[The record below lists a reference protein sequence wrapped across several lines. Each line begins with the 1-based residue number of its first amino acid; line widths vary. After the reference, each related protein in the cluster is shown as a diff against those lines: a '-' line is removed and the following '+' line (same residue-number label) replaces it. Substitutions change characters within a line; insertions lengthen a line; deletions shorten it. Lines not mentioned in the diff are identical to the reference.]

1 MLEKARRCLTITKVF
16 LKYNLFSLLYKDIHR
31 DYISN
36 RECTCSVDLKNRS
49 NAVKLRLA
57 FEELGPT
64 FVKLGQTLSKRSDL
78 LPPTYVRE
86 LEKLQDKVKPLD
98 FNVMRKSFEA
108 ECICGMSEGEHV
120 HSPVCYHCGDILDI
134 FDEFDTKP
142 IASASIGQVYKG
154 TLNGRKVAIKIAR
167 PNLIDTINLD
177 LAIIEDMKPLL
188 IKIIGTGKNF
198 NFDAFLYEF
207 REMLHRELDYR
218 FEAINMKRMKEN
230 FKDVRD
236 VIIPDAYMDYCREN
250 ILVMDYIEG
259 TQIKDLAGVGQETKS
274 RYAQLIGSSYLKQV
288 YLDGFYHA
296 DPHSGNII
304 AQDRYIAF
312 IDFGA
317 VGTIDGKLKRNMLD
331 FFYAVYKKKVDM
343 ATDIFLRIGNLTEE
357 DVDIRNLKRDMDDL
371 IADQHYGTG
380 GRKSDRYAILA
391 LKHDISLPAE
401 FSTLERAVLLIEAV
415 CLRLDSNYS
424 TMNEAKTLIAEAMK
438 ERYSPGK
445 VVEGIQF
452 EADEYLNTLKN
463 IPLGID
469 DVIKTIR
476 GYRLERLQSKGDI
489 VKKYRLLDEMSKN
502 VFLAVVLLTSAYL
515 IIRGEGN
522 IAMLGIFGF
531 AGGLL
536 VGIYSVTRS

>member
-1 MLEKARRCLTITKVF
+1 MFEKTKRYFTIAKVF
-16 LKYNLFSLLYKDIHR
+16 LKYNLFPLLYKDIHR

-36 RECTCSVDLKNRS
+36 KKCTCSIDLKNRS

-57 FEELGPT
+57 FEELGPI
-64 FVKLGQTLSKRSDL
+64 FIKLGQTLSKRSDL
-78 LPPTYVRE
+78 LPPIYIQE
-86 LEKLQDKVKPLD
+86 LEKLQDKVPPLD
-98 FNVMRKSFEA
+98 FEKMRESFET
-108 ECICGMSEGEHV
+108 ECICGISGGEHE
-120 HSPVCYHCGDILDI
+120 HSPVCYHCHDILDI
-134 FDEFDTKP
+134 FDDFDTKP

-154 TLNGRKVAIKIAR
+154 TLKGKKVAVKIAR

-177 LAIIEDMKPLL
+177 LAILEDMKPILV
-188 IKIIGTGKNF
+188 KIIGTGENF

-230 FKDVRD
+230 FKDIRD

-250 ILVMDYIEG
+250 VLVMDYIEG
-259 TQIKDLAGVGQETKS
+259 TQIKDLAGVDQETKS

-304 AQDRYIAF
+304 ARNRSIAF

-317 VGTIDGKLKRNMLD
+317 VGTIDGELKRNMLN
-331 FFYAVYKKKVDM
+331 FFYAVYKKNVDM
-343 ATDIFLRIGNLTEE
+343 ATDSFLKLGNLAEE
-357 DVDIRNLKRDMDDL
+357 DVNVHNLMRDMDDL
-371 IADQHYGTG
+371 IADQHYGAG

-415 CLRLDSNYS
+415 CLKLDPDYS
-424 TMNEAKTLIAEAMK
+424 IMNEAKTLISEAMK

-445 VVEGIQF
+445 LVEGIQF
-452 EADEYLNTLKN
+452 EADEYVNTLKN
-463 IPLGID
+463 IPIGID

-476 GYRLERLQSKGDI
+476 GYRIEKLQGKGDVI
-489 VKKYRLLDEMSKN
+489 KKSRLLDEMSKN
-502 VFLAVVLLTSAYL
+502 LFLAVLLISSAYL
-515 IIRGEGN
+515 IIRGEEN
-522 IAMLGIFGF
+522 IVLLGIFGF

-536 VGIYSVTRS
+536 AGIYSIIRS

>member
-1 MLEKARRCLTITKVF
+1 MFEKAKRYLTIAKVF

-36 RECTCSVDLKNRS
+36 KQCTCSIDLENRS

-64 FVKLGQTLSKRSDL
+64 FIKLGQTLSKRSDL
-78 LPPTYVRE
+78 LPPTYILE

-98 FNVMRKSFEA
+98 FKKMREAFET
-108 ECICGMSEGEHV
+108 ECICGISEMEHK
-120 HSPVCYHCGDILDI
+120 HSPVCYHCNDILNI
-134 FDEFDTKP
+134 FDDFDTKP

-154 TLNGRKVAIKIAR
+154 SLKGKKVAIKIAR

-177 LAIIEDMKPLL
+177 LAIIEDMKPVLG
-188 IKIIGTGKNF
+188 KIIGMGKNF

-236 VIIPDAYMDYCREN
+236 VIIPDAYMDYCRES
-250 ILVMDYIEG
+250 ILVMDYVEG
-259 TQIKDLAGVGQETKS
+259 VQIKDLAGVDQETKS
-274 RYAQLIGSSYLKQV
+274 KYAQLIGSSYLKQV

-304 AQDRYIAF
+304 AQNKSIAF

-317 VGTIDGKLKRNMLD
+317 VGTIDGELKRNMLN
-331 FFYAVYKKKVDM
+331 FFYAIYKKKVDM
-343 ATDIFLRIGNLTEE
+343 ATDTFLKIGNLTEE
-357 DVDIRNLKRDMDDL
+357 DVDIHSLKRDMDDL
-371 IADQHYGTG
+371 IADQHYGAS

-391 LKHDISLPAE
+391 LKYDISLPAE
-401 FSTLERAVLLIEAV
+401 FSTLERAILLIEAV
-415 CLRLDSNYS
+415 CLKLDPNYS
-424 TMNEAKTLIAEAMK
+424 IMNEAKMLIAEAMK

-445 VVEGIQF
+445 VAEGIQF
-452 EADEYLNTLKN
+452 EADEYVNTLKN
-463 IPLGID
+463 IPIGID

-476 GYRLERLQSKGDI
+476 GYRIEKLQGKGDI
-489 VKKYRLLDEMSKN
+489 VKKYRFLDEMSKN
-502 VFLAVVLLTSAYL
+502 IFLAVVIATSAYL

-522 IAMLGIFGF
+522 ISLLGIFGF
-531 AGGLL
+531 ASGLL
-536 VGIYSVTRS
+536 AGIYSIIRS

>member
-1 MLEKARRCLTITKVF
+1 MFMLEKAKRYLTITKVF

-36 RECTCSVDLKNRS
+36 KECTCSVDLKNRS

-64 FVKLGQTLSKRSDL
+64 FIKLGQTLSKRSDL
-78 LPPTYVRE
+78 LPPTYVQE
-86 LEKLQDKVKPLD
+86 LEKLQDRVKPLD
-98 FNVMRKSFEA
+98 FNIMRKSFET
-108 ECICGMSEGEHV
+108 ECICGMSEGGHV

-134 FDEFDTKP
+134 FDDFDTKP
-142 IASASIGQVYKG
+142 IASASIGQVYEAFLKG
-154 TLNGRKVAIKIAR
+154 KKVAVKIER

-177 LAIIEDMKPLL
+177 LAIIEDMKPILV
-188 IKIIGTGKNF
+188 KIIGTGKNF

-259 TQIKDLAGVGQETKS
+259 IQIKDLTGVDQETKS
-274 RYAQLIGSSYLKQV
+274 RYARIIGSSYLKQV

-304 AQDRYIAF
+304 ARNSSVAF

-317 VGTIDGKLKRNMLD
+317 VGTIDGELKRNMLD

-343 ATDIFLRIGNLTEE
+343 ATDMFLRIGNLTEE

-371 IADQHYGTG
+371 IADQHYGAQ

-401 FSTLERAVLLIEAV
+401 FSTLERAVLLIEGV
-415 CLRLDSNYS
+415 CLKLDLNYS
-424 TMNEAKTLIAEAMK
+424 IMNEAKSLISEAMK

-445 VVEGIQF
+445 IVEGIQF

-463 IPLGID
+463 IPIGID

-476 GYRLERLQSKGDI
+476 GYRIEKLQGKGDVI
-489 VKKYRLLDEMSKN
+489 KKIS
-502 VFLAVVLLTSAYL
+502 LA
-515 IIRGEGN
+515 
-522 IAMLGIFGF
+522 
-531 AGGLL
+531 
-536 VGIYSVTRS
+536 

>member
-1 MLEKARRCLTITKVF
+1 MLEKARRYLTITKVF

-343 ATDIFLRIGNLTEE
+343 ATDIFLKIGNLTEE

-463 IPLGID
+463 IPIGID
-469 DVIKTIR
+469 DVIKTIG
-476 GYRLERLQSKGDI
+476 GYRIERLQNKRDI
-489 VKKYRLLDEMSKN
+489 IKKYRLLDEVSKN
-502 VFLAVVLLTSAYL
+502 VFLAVVLLTSTYL
-515 IIRGEGN
+515 IIRGEGV
-522 IAMLGIFGF
+522 ISLLGIFGF